1 MKRVSKWFLIV
12 VSIILIESCTNPEQ
26 VRKVK
31 ISGEREQILQNEV
44 AELDVTIFDTL
55 IFIHKYSAE
64 SFFSVYSKKDNRFL
78 KDWLKNGNGP
88 EEFSAPK
95 LFKQIN
101 TNNLFVYDVF
111 KGGVFKV
118 NNFSNSFLEIDYL
131 YELDPAFGLTQD
143 MVLQNDSLI
152 IGNLGYLSPK
162 PFLIKGF
169 DIKNKKELFSVPIL
183 DLNEYVSES
192 VADFYT
198 TFYNFF
204 RLKPD
209 GSKSVIA
216 FNYFDRLLIFGEDYS
231 KAKKVDGEL
240 GVKKVKMSGG
250 KPLDLVNY
258 YFDLEVTNDYIFALY
273 YDQPESEYGELMK
286 PSQIK
291 IFDWDGVLV
300 QVIETPDYLM
310 GISYDQEDQIL
321 YGVDH
326 FQEKI
331 LQYDISNI
339 LELNENQ

>member
-1 MKRVSKWFLIV
+1 
-12 VSIILIESCTNPEQ
+12 LIESCTNPEQ
-26 VRKVK
+26 IRIVK

-64 SFFSVYSKKDNRFL
+64 SFFSVYSKKDKRFL
-78 KDWLKNGNGP
+78 RDWLKNGNGP
-88 EEFSAPK
+88 DEFSAPK
-95 LFKQIN
+95 LFKQLSS
-101 TNNLFVYDVF
+101 NNLFVYDVF
-111 KGGVFKV
+111 RGGVFQV
-118 NNFSNSFLEIDYL
+118 NDFFSSVLEIDYL
-131 YELDPAFGLTQD
+131 YEVDPVIGLTQD
-143 MVLQNDSLI
+143 MMLKNDSLL
-152 IGNLGYLSPK
+152 IGNLGYLSPE

-169 DIKNKKELFSVPIL
+169 DIKNKKEIFSVPIL
-183 DLNEYVSES
+183 DLNEYVSEN
-192 VADFYT
+192 VTDFYT

-216 FNYFDRLLIFGEDYS
+216 FNYFDRLLIFDEDYTN
-231 KAKKVDGEL
+231 AKKVDGEL
-240 GVKKVKMSGG
+240 GVKKVKMLEG

-273 YDQPESEYGELMK
+273 YDQSESEYGEVMK

-291 IFDWDGVLV
+291 IFDWDGVLI

-310 GISYDQEDQIL
+310 GISFDEENQTL

-331 LQYDISNI
+331 LQYDISKI
-339 LELNENQ
+339 LDFDSKKGQ

>member
-1 MKRVSKWFLIV
+1 MKRVSKWFLIIS
-12 VSIILIESCTNPEQ
+12 SIILIESCTNPEQ
-26 VRKVK
+26 IRRVK

-64 SFFSVYSKKDNRFL
+64 SFFSVYSKKDKRFL
-78 KDWLKNGNGP
+78 RDWLKNGNGP
-88 EEFSAPK
+88 DEFSAPK
-95 LFKQIN
+95 LFKQLSS
-101 TNNLFVYDVF
+101 NNLFVYDVF
-111 KGGVFKV
+111 RGGVFQV
-118 NNFSNSFLEIDYL
+118 NDFFSSVLEIDYL
-131 YELDPAFGLTQD
+131 YEVDPVIGLTQD
-143 MVLQNDSLI
+143 MMLKNDSLL
-152 IGNLGYLSPK
+152 IGNLGYLSPE

-169 DIKNKKELFSVPIL
+169 DIKNKKEIFSVPIL

-192 VADFYT
+192 VTDFYT

-216 FNYFDRLLIFGEDYS
+216 FNYFDRLLIFDEDYTN
-231 KAKKVDGEL
+231 AKKVDGEL
-240 GVKKVKMSGG
+240 GVKKVKMLEG

-273 YDQPESEYGELMK
+273 YDQSESVYGEVMK

-291 IFDWDGVLV
+291 IFDWDGVLI

-310 GISYDQEDQIL
+310 GISFDEEVQIL

-331 LQYDISNI
+331 LKYNFTKI
-339 LELNENQ
+339 LEMN

>member
-1 MKRVSKWFLIV
+1 M
-12 VSIILIESCTNPEQ
+12 IESCTNPEQ
-26 VRKVK
+26 IRRVK

-64 SFFSVYSKKDNRFL
+64 SFFSVYSKKDKRFL
-78 KDWLKNGNGP
+78 RDWLKNGNGP
-88 EEFSAPK
+88 DEFSAPK
-95 LFKQIN
+95 LFKQLSS
-101 TNNLFVYDVF
+101 NNLFVYDVF
-111 KGGVFKV
+111 RGGVFQV
-118 NNFSNSFLEIDYL
+118 NDFFFSVLEIDYL
-131 YELDPAFGLTQD
+131 YEVDPVIGLTQD
-143 MVLQNDSLI
+143 MMLKNDSLL
-152 IGNLGYLSPK
+152 IGNLGYLSPE

-169 DIKNKKELFSVPIL
+169 DIKNKKEIFSVPIL

-192 VADFYT
+192 VTDFYT

-216 FNYFDRLLIFGEDYS
+216 FNYFDRLLIFDEDYTN
-231 KAKKVDGEL
+231 AKKVDGEL
-240 GVKKVKMSGG
+240 GVKKVKMLEG

-273 YDQPESEYGELMK
+273 YDQPESEYGEVMK

-291 IFDWDGVLV
+291 IFDWDGVLI

-310 GISYDQEDQIL
+310 GISFDEEDQTL

-331 LQYDISNI
+331 LKYNFTKI
-339 LELNENQ
+339 LEMN